1 MALLNRK
8 LKEKDVDQL
17 PLIEKPEKVV
27 VDLDEEDE
35 DGEDVFAHHGITLWV
50 SDAAIMIIQHVQIF
64 ALILAMGERWGYPRE
79 FVKYASFTFIFNL
92 DIWEF
97 MKVYSGAYT
106 GPPNLDT
113 FLPSESIGINYGYY
127 LIGWTVGIAVIGCGF
142 LITYGVFLYRKPLYL
157 LLHVARMKRIFSVF
171 IQLACLPVG
180 VAYARVF
187 HCRSNGVWNV
197 QNSVQC
203 YTLDSLEHCL
213 FVGIA
218 ILVGILLFLA
228 YPINMIRKI
237 RGQVICYSEEKHEG
251 YLQLKEA
258 EYNQGLD
265 ILWAVG
271 QFHLFSSFRR
281 LWIFYRPIMFI
292 LKFCLVSYFA
302 TFLLFTENN
311 PERLT
316 MGERLLINIPIFL
329 FFFLVL
335 FGLFSSGLARP
346 PVSAFRSFMRW
357 FCWKGISRLLHVLF
371 NITPSWVVAKIF
383 LVLLAIGL
391 CTIDHLGGG
400 IGALLSML
408 SLIMVRSVPFRVSSF
423 NFMILFCL
431 AINVSNAYVGCMV
444 EMFNNNGIVN
454 AFFAPPIPFT
464 LLTWLNISWVCVA
477 ILWLAYLLLRYTHVI
492 LAKRPLWPTLSTD
505 GKSNISEE
513 TKKYMRAVL
522 RGRHTLEKAL
532 SSTPIFAPV
541 HELERQIHIINAYCR
556 EAEFLDDPTFDS
568 LWDLLDELIEA
579 HRTLAPHSLFAQ
591 SVKKT
596 IRETAKEFMIM
607 MPQMRKRLDQREYDF
622 ILMDPMKKR
631 MLLKMYV
638 LGTFVNGRMDKVKQ
652 DVEQKVYMALKE
664 SEKLKTPSSLY
675 GSSTV
680 FDWDSMM
687 DMAGPYATFD
697 TMRTTSSSGSRPG
710 TSVSVSSRP
719 DSVEKLLDEVE
730 DWEEGQEAATRKK
743 KVSVVSMP
751 LIEEHPSSPSG
762 KLHAH
767 FTENKHTCTCNVYVK
782 CNLMVSTSDSLWIEW
797 SGFKHWPESSCCSW
811 AKQTYSVTLTVP
823 FSAQEYTVHGY
834 C

>member
-17 PLIEKPEKVV
+17 PLIEKSEKVV
-27 VDLDEEDE
+27 VDLDEEE
-35 DGEDVFAHHGITLWV
+35 EESEDVFVHHGITLWV
-50 SDAAIMIIQHVQIF
+50 SDALIMIVQHIQIF

-79 FVKYASFTFIFNL
+79 FVKQASYVFLFNL

-97 MKVYSGAYT
+97 LKIYSGAYT

-127 LIGWTVGIAVIGCGF
+127 LIGWTVGIAIIGCGF

-157 LLHVARMKRIFSVF
+157 LLHVARMKRVFSVF
-171 IQLACLPVG
+171 IQLVCLPVG
-180 VAYARVF
+180 TAYARVF
-187 HCRSNGVWNV
+187 HCRSDGVWNV
-197 QNSVQC
+197 ENNVKC

-218 ILVGILLFLA
+218 LLVAILVFLA
-228 YPINMIRKI
+228 YPINMVRKI

-271 QFHLFSSFRR
+271 QFHLFSSYRR

-292 LKFCLVSYFA
+292 LKFCLVCYFA
-302 TFLLFTENN
+302 TFLLFTEN

-316 MGERLLINIPIFL
+316 MGERLLVNIPIFL
-329 FFFLVL
+329 FFFLML

-346 PVSAFRSFMRW
+346 PISAFRSFTRW
-357 FCWKGISRLLHVLF
+357 CCWKGISRLLHVLF
-371 NITPSWVVAKIF
+371 NISPTWVVAKIF
-383 LVLLAIGL
+383 LVLLAAGL
-391 CTIDHLGGG
+391 CTIDRLGGG

-408 SLIMVRSVPFRVSSF
+408 SLIMVRSLPFRVSSF

-431 AINVSNAYVGCMV
+431 LINASNAYVGVMV
-444 EMFNNNGIVN
+444 EMFNNNEIVN
-454 AFFAPPIPFT
+454 AFFVPPVPQTI
-464 LLTWLNISWVCVA
+464 LTWVNISWLCVA
-477 ILWLAYLLLRYTHVI
+477 VLWLAYLLLRYLHII
-492 LAKRPLWPTLSTD
+492 LPKQPLWPMLSTD

-522 RGRHTLEKAL
+522 KGRHTLEKAL

-596 IRETAKEFMIM
+596 IRETAKEFMIL

-638 LGTFVNGRMDKVKQ
+638 LGTFVNGRMDKVKH

-664 SEKLKTPSSLY
+664 AEKNKTPSSLY
-675 GSSTV
+675 GSSTA
-680 FDWDSMM
+680 FDWDSMI
-687 DMAGPYATFD
+687 DMAGPYTTFD
-697 TMRTTSSSGSRPG
+697 AMRTVSSLGSRPG
-710 TSVSVSSRP
+710 TSVSVTSKA

-730 DWEEGQEAATRKK
+730 DWEEGQEVATRKK
-743 KVSVVSMP
+743 KISVGSMP

-762 KLHAH
+762 KLR
-767 FTENKHTCTCNVYVK
+767 TNCRT
-782 CNLMVSTSDSLWIEW
+782 
-797 SGFKHWPESSCCSW
+797 
-811 AKQTYSVTLTVP
+811 
-823 FSAQEYTVHGY
+823 
-834 C
+834 

>member
-1 MALLNRK
+1 MALLNRN
-8 LKEKDVDQL
+8 LKDKDVDQL

-35 DGEDVFAHHGITLWV
+35 ESEDVFSHHGITLWV
-50 SDAAIMIIQHVQIF
+50 SDAVIMIIQHVQIF
-64 ALILAMGERWGYPRE
+64 ALILAMGERWGYPRQ
-79 FVKYASFTFIFNL
+79 FVRYASFTFIFNL

-97 MKVYSGAYT
+97 VKVYSGAYT

-113 FLPSESIGINYGYY
+113 FLPSESIGVNYGFY
-127 LIGWTVGIAVIGCGF
+127 LIGWTIGIAVVGCGF
-142 LITYGVFLYRKPLYL
+142 LITYAVFLYRKPLYL

-171 IQLACLPVG
+171 IQLISLPVG
-180 VAYARVF
+180 TAYARVF
-187 HCRSNGVWNV
+187 HCRSDGVWNV
-197 QNSVQC
+197 ENSVQC
-203 YTLDSLEHCL
+203 YTMDSLEHCL

-218 ILVGILLFLA
+218 ILVAILLFLA

-281 LWIFYRPIMFI
+281 LWIYYRPIMLI

-302 TFLLFTENN
+302 TFLLFTETN

-316 MGERLLINIPIFL
+316 MGEKLLINIPIFL

-346 PVSAFRSFMRW
+346 PLSAFRAFTRW
-357 FCWKGISRLLHVLF
+357 CCWKGISRLLHVLF
-371 NITPSWVVAKIF
+371 NITPTWVVAKVF
-383 LVLLAIGL
+383 LVLLAVGMF
-391 CTIDHLGGG
+391 TIDHLGGG
-400 IGALLSML
+400 MGALLSML
-408 SLIMVRSVPFRVSSF
+408 SLIMVRSLPFRVSSF

-431 AINVSNAYVGCMV
+431 AVNISNAYVGCMV
-444 EMFNNNGIVN
+444 EMFNNSEIVN
-454 AFFAPPIPFT
+454 AFFAPPIPLT
-464 LLTWLNISWVCVA
+464 ILTWVNISWACVA
-477 ILWLAYLLLRYTHVI
+477 VLWIVYLLLRYMHVI
-492 LAKRPLWPTLSTD
+492 LPKQPLWPMLSTD
-505 GKSNISEE
+505 GRSNISEE

-579 HRTLAPHSLFAQ
+579 HRTLAPQSLFSQ

-596 IRETAKEFMIM
+596 IRETAKEFMTM

-652 DVEQKVYMALKE
+652 DVEQKVYKALKE
-664 SEKLKTPSSLY
+664 AENQKTPSSLY
-675 GSSTV
+675 GSSTA
-680 FDWDSMM
+680 FEWDSMI

-697 TMRTTSSSGSRPG
+697 TMRTMSSTGSRPG
-710 TSVSVSSRP
+710 TGVSVGSRP
-719 DSVEKLLDEVE
+719 DSVEKLLDAVE
-730 DWEEGQEAATRKK
+730 DWEEGQEAASRKK
-743 KVSVVSMP
+743 KVSVASMP

-762 KLHAH
+762 KLQLYL
-767 FTENKHTCTCNVYVK
+767 HTVTKV
-782 CNLMVSTSDSLWIEW
+782 NLELLCVCMRVWLINIVLWTPDDKMLYYHCASLHPKVSNWVLTN
-797 SGFKHWPESSCCSW
+797 CW
-811 AKQTYSVTLTVP
+811 AISVT
-823 FSAQEYTVHGY
+823 
-834 C
+834 

>member
-1 MALLNRK
+1 
-8 LKEKDVDQL
+8 
-17 PLIEKPEKVV
+17 
-27 VDLDEEDE
+27 
-35 DGEDVFAHHGITLWV
+35 
-50 SDAAIMIIQHVQIF
+50 
-64 ALILAMGERWGYPRE
+64 
-79 FVKYASFTFIFNL
+79 
-92 DIWEF
+92 
-97 MKVYSGAYT
+97 
-106 GPPNLDT
+106 
-113 FLPSESIGINYGYY
+113 
-127 LIGWTVGIAVIGCGF
+127 
-142 LITYGVFLYRKPLYL
+142 
-157 LLHVARMKRIFSVF
+157 MKRIFSVF

-265 ILWAVG
+265 ILWGVG

-505 GKSNISEE
+505 GRSNISEE

-730 DWEEGQEAATRKK
+730 DWEEGQEAATRKRK
-743 KVSVVSMP
+743 FQ
-751 LIEEHPSSPSG
+751 L
-762 KLHAH
+762 
-767 FTENKHTCTCNVYVK
+767 FQCR
-782 CNLMVSTSDSLWIEW
+782 
-797 SGFKHWPESSCCSW
+797 
-811 AKQTYSVTLTVP
+811 
-823 FSAQEYTVHGY
+823 
-834 C
+834 